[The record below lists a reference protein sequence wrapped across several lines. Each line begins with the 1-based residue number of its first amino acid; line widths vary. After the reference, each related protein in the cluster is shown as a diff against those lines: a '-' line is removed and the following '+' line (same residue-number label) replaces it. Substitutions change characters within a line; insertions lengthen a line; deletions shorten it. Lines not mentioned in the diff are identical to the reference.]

1 MVTMGNKRIDDPTG
15 TEFVGHEWD
24 GIEELNTPLPR
35 WWLWT
40 FYATIVWAI
49 GFVIVY
55 PAIPMI
61 DKATSGY
68 FGWSSRAPCTD
79 LRGDCH
85 DAART
90 PAGR

>member
-1 MVTMGNKRIDDPTG
+1 MSDKNRIDEPTG

-40 FYATIVWAI
+40 FYATIVWSI
-49 GFVIVY
+49 GYMVVY

-61 DKATSGY
+61 HEATKGIWNY
-68 FGWSSRAPCTD
+68 SSRAVVDQIVVSVGP
-79 LRGDCH
+79 
-85 DAART
+85 
-90 PAGR
+90 